1 MILTRPVIIAS
12 IALAICTAAQA
23 QTLSNEKLAEL
34 LTANTLTVRISVT
47 PDAKAK
53 GDSAK
58 STRPDSGKLLPAK
71 AAGPPTKETAKANT
85 SSDVIVCTGIAL
97 GDGHVVTFCNAPM
110 AARYR
115 VTLPQ
120 GKQAEATLRVVDH
133 YSGLRLLG
141 ITGAKL
147 TGLRPVDQPP
157 KVGAPVMCASA
168 EGLERPSISVGI
180 VGANDRIVGQ
190 DALPPLLQ
198 CDVRTTETSSGAAIV
213 DASGRLLGIVAA
225 TDAPGE
231 QRGWTYAV
239 PAAHLRRLLASRR
252 EGVLIELKR
261 RRPTVGWTL
270 GPGEA
275 KDTVVVE
282 RIVKDGPADKAGVT
296 RGVILK
302 EVDGRV
308 IRNTYQAVN
317 LILNKQPGDKVS
329 LVCEKGGQQEHASL
343 TLGGGAEISPSI
355 WSAAYNRRA
364 SGNLYRLD
372 TTVRVNNDNKKIEP
386 AGPRRSQTEM
396 LRGQLDAF
404 QLLILRQQEEIRR
417 LNEELRRELS
427 KPQKP

>member
-1 MILTRPVIIAS
+1 MSALRYLTAAV
-12 IALAICTAAQA
+12 IALTSFVAGTVSHA

-34 LTANTLTVRISVT
+34 LTANTLTVRVSAA

-53 GDSAK
+53 GGRAK
-58 STRPDSGKLLPAK
+58 PAP
-71 AAGPPTKETAKANT
+71 AADANT
-85 SSDVIVCTGIAL
+85 SGGVTVCTGIAL
-97 GDGHVVTFCNAPM
+97 GDGHVVTFCNAPI

-147 TGLRPVDQPP
+147 TGLKPADVPP
-157 KVGAPVMCASA
+157 KIGSAVMCASA
-168 EGLERPSISVGI
+168 EGLERPSISIGI
-180 VGANDRIVGQ
+180 VSANNRVVGQ

-213 DASGRLLGIVAA
+213 DAAGRLLGIVAA
-225 TDAPGE
+225 TDSPGE

-239 PAAHLRRLLASRR
+239 PAAHLRRLLAARR

-270 GPGEA
+270 GPGKA
-275 KDTVVVE
+275 KNTVVVE
-282 RIVKDGPADKAGVT
+282 RIVKDGPADKAGVV
-296 RGVILK
+296 RGAILK
-302 EVDGRV
+302 EVDGRA

-317 LILNKQPGDKVS
+317 LILNKQPGDKVA
-329 LVCEKGGQQEHASL
+329 LVCEQAGRRENASL
-343 TLGGGAEISPSI
+343 TLGGGAEISPRIS
-355 WSAAYNRRA
+355 SAAYNRRI
-364 SGNLYRLD
+364 SGNLYRLN
-372 TTVRVNNDNKKIEP
+372 TTVRVNNDNKQIEP
-386 AGPRRSQTEM
+386 APRRRSQTEM
-396 LRGQLDAF
+396 LRGQLDAY

-417 LNEELRRELS
+417 LNEELRRTA
-427 KPQKP
+427 P